1 MIKHRLPC
9 PWRDGGPPGC
19 LLGSPEGPPV
29 THRTNLPLEASFP
42 SLSHF
47 LTPLPV
53 FPCHL
58 PHEPPALK
66 PTSRGGGLLGTPKQF
81 AHNTGYIIPDTIALA
96 PLGFTHVR
104 ITLYPRHV
112 SRKLERQ
119 LHKWRGGRSRAEG
132 LRGHWWKKV
141 GTHPPESK
149 APSSPAERFLSL
161 VLWQIKQDFRNTIS
175 ARDQGAMNNS

>member
-1 MIKHRLPC
+1 MVPRVVSWAPQRDLQSPTGLTCPLRLLSLL
-9 PWRDGGPPGC
+9 C
-19 LLGSPEGPPV
+19 LTSSRPYLCFRVTSHMNHLHSNPRLG
-29 THRTNLPLEASFP
+29 
-42 SLSHF
+42 
-47 LTPLPV
+47 
-53 FPCHL
+53 
-58 PHEPPALK
+58 
-66 PTSRGGGLLGTPKQF
+66 GGGLLGTPKQF
-81 AHNTGYIIPDTIALA
+81 SHNTGCIIPDTIALA

-141 GTHPPESK
+141 GTRPPESK

-161 VLWQIKQDFRNTIS
+161 VLRQIKQDFRNTIS
-175 ARDQGAMNNS
+175 ARDHGAMNNS